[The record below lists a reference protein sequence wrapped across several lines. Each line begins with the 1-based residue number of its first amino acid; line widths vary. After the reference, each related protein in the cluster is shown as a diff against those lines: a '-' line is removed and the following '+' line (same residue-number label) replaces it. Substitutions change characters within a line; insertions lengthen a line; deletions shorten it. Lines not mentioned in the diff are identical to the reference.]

1 MDHPPALDLR
11 RNERMQGLS
20 GNGARS
26 GVRAGMATEGGD
38 SLESSRRQQDPGGK
52 GWWQVQALP
61 GFHAQVRPRP
71 EKWPPG
77 PGTLQARAGERR
89 NEGCLGDASWIHT
102 CSSRAPLRDVPEDSM
117 GQMLRRHT
125 NSPSTWG
132 YMSSRNSDSSWGTLA
147 GCPNLSEIASIPT
160 AEWGSSSPR

>member
-1 MDHPPALDLR
+1 MEARSLPGLDHPPALDLR
-11 RNERMQGLS
+11 RNERMQGPS

-77 PGTLQARAGERR
+77 PGRPCRQGQENAGMRVVLEMLH
-89 NEGCLGDASWIHT
+89 GFI
-102 CSSRAPLRDVPEDSM
+102 PVLR
-117 GQMLRRHT
+117 GLH
-125 NSPSTWG
+125 
-132 YMSSRNSDSSWGTLA
+132 
-147 GCPNLSEIASIPT
+147 
-160 AEWGSSSPR
+160 